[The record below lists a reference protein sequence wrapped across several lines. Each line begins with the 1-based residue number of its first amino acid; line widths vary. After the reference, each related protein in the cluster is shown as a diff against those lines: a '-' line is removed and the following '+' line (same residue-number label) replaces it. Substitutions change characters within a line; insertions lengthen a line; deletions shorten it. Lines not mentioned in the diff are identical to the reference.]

1 MPLLG
6 PAAITAPLL
15 ESRSIT
21 STAVVRAALIVLAIA
36 GLGLAL
42 LRLSE
47 LLIVF
52 AIAVVLAEGLRPAVE
67 ALQDRGINF
76 ELARLAVYVVLV
88 AALVVVIAVLSRP
101 VAVEARAVLA
111 ALPGYQA
118 DLQRGLDQLSLE
130 SSLSSAVSSTAAALA
145 KSAFSLAA
153 GIARGAL
160 DVVVV
165 LLLSFLWLSAG
176 PRLGAFVASVLPPSE
191 RALAAGMWTEIAGGF
206 AGYVR
211 GVVVNMVVIGVLTG
225 VAAALLGLP
234 APALLGVLA
243 GVTEMIPI
251 AGPVIGAIP
260 AILLGFTISP
270 YFPLVVALVYLAIQQ
285 VEAHTLVP
293 LVMRHAVGLPALA
306 IVLALATGAALGG
319 VGGAIVA
326 VPLAFAGQVV
336 ILRAVAPAIR
346 RYNQAAS

>member
-1 MPLLG
+1 MPLRG
-6 PAAITAPLL
+6 PASDAASRLEGRPITAA
-15 ESRSIT
+15 
-21 STAVVRAALIVLAIA
+21 AVTRVALIVLALA

-52 AIAVVLAEGLRPAVE
+52 VIAAVLAEGLRPAVA
-67 ALQDRGINF
+67 ALQERGLHF

-88 AALVVVIAVLSRP
+88 AALVLVITVLSRP
-101 VAVEARAVLA
+101 VAVDARAVLA
-111 ALPGYQA
+111 DLPSYQA
-118 DLQRGLDQLSLE
+118 ELRRSLDQLSLE
-130 SSLSSAVSSTAAALA
+130 SSLSSAVSSATAALA
-145 KSAFSLAA
+145 RSAFSLAA

-160 DVVVV
+160 DAVVV

-176 PRLGAFVASVLPPSE
+176 PRLGSFAASLLPAAQRP
-191 RALAAGMWTEIAGGF
+191 LAAGMWSEVAGGF

-211 GVVVNMVVIGVLTG
+211 GVAVNMVVIGVLTG
-225 VAAALLGLP
+225 FAAALLGLP

-243 GVTEMIPI
+243 GITEMIPI
-251 AGPVIGAIP
+251 AGPVIGAVP
-260 AILLGFTISP
+260 AILLGFTVSP
-270 YFPLVVALVYLAIQQ
+270 WFPLVVGLVYLAIQQ

-306 IVLALATGAALGG
+306 VVLALATGAALGG

-326 VPLAFAGQVV
+326 VPLAFAAQVV

-346 RYNQAAS
+346 RRNEAAT